1 MKNSPAN
8 AGDTGLIPR
17 SERSPGE
24 GNENSLQYS
33 CLGNSMD
40 RGAGVGGGGHSPW
53 GHTELDTTERLSTY
67 THSTA
72 VHILQKSVFLPISPS
87 RM

>member
-8 AGDTGLIPR
+8 AGDTGSIPR
-17 SERSPGE
+17 FGRSPGE

-40 RGAGVGGGGHSPW
+40 RGAWGRYSPW

-67 THSTA
+67 THSTT
-72 VHILQKSVFLPISPS
+72 VHILQKPASLPISPS
-87 RM
+87 TM

>member
-1 MKNSPAN
+1 MKNLPAN

-40 RGAGVGGGGHSPW
+40 RGAGVGGGGH
-53 GHTELDTTERLSTY
+53 TELDTTERLSTY